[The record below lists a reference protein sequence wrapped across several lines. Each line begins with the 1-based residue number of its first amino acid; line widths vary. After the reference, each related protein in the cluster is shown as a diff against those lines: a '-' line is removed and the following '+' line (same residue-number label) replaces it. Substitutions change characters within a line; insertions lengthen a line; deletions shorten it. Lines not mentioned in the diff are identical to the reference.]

1 MGQQI
6 RSQYDPDADPEIE
19 FEKPAALAQSLELNL
34 AEKRDAL
41 MRWEDLVRR
50 RLEAGGEGMPT
61 NGKACADADLLQ
73 EIGKQLLDLEHRR
86 GIIDKSRRRQAVKQ
100 PAPKDNAAGG
110 STPKEGTGS
119 PAGLQEK
126 RTGPFDDPPRRPS

>member
-73 EIGKQLLDLEHRR
+73 EIGKQLLELEHRR
-86 GIIDKSRRRQAVKQ
+86 GIIDKSRRKLAVKQ
-100 PAPKDNAAGG
+100 SDPKENAADAA
-110 STPKEGTGS
+110 SPKPGTEA
-119 PAGLQEK
+119 PAGLHEK
-126 RTGPFDDPPRRPS
+126 RTGPYDDPPRRPS